1 MGKRVVFATFYYEA
15 WDSLAEIYS
24 RMLDDPRFEVLVV
37 AIPRKL
43 TGDAGWDDASVVS
56 DFLAAQGIDHVIGSA
71 DASELREWAPDYVF
85 INYPWQRNYQ
95 PAYRAD
101 ELVKFTRLAYVPY
114 YSLPLV
120 IEQDAEGR
128 GVLPGPDGRPGVA
141 PHLFTQRSHQLA
153 SLVFTQDRFV
163 REAYAGTSRGA
174 EHVFFTGS
182 PKVDAL
188 IHAAAEVAGGA
199 RVQSAG
205 GAGVGS
211 EGGAGVSSV
220 ETAAHRHAAGGRPR
234 VVWAPH
240 HSYSPHW
247 LNFGTFA
254 QIYLEALAWAEEHPE
269 IDVVLRPH
277 PFMFGTLVERE
288 VISDSDLDAWLAAW
302 DALPNTSIDSVSG
315 PAELFVGCDVLLTD
329 GISFLAE
336 YPLVTGKPSVFIE
349 NQGHWEF
356 SELGELSAQASV
368 RLSSFAEFAAGF
380 DFILEAGLPDRTA
393 EIAALREAA
402 SPYPGESAARI
413 IEIVAADHSGLVD
426 PSVVLET
433 PWERLPGREPLDD

>member
-1 MGKRVVFATFYYEA
+1 MTKRVAFVTFYYEA
-15 WDSLAEIYS
+15 WDSLAEVYQ

-43 TGDAGWDDASVVS
+43 TGASAWDDASGVS
-56 DFLAAQGIDHVIGSA
+56 DFFAAKGIDHIIGSA
-71 DASELREWAPDYVF
+71 DASELRDWAPDYVF

-95 PAYRAD
+95 KAYRAD
-101 ELVKFTRLAYVPY
+101 ELVKFTRIAYVPY
-114 YSLPLV
+114 YSLPIVNELGPGA
-120 IEQDAEGR
+120 AE
-128 GVLPGPDGRPGVA
+128 
-141 PHLFTQRSHQLA
+141 HLYTQRSHQLA
-153 SLVFTQDRFV
+153 SLVFTQDRFI
-163 REAYAGTSRGA
+163 REAYATTSRGND
-174 EHVFFTGS
+174 HVFFTGS

-188 IHAAAEVAGGA
+188 IEAAEAAG
-199 RVQSAG
+199 S
-205 GAGVGS
+205 GAGQ
-211 EGGAGVSSV
+211 V
-220 ETAAHRHAAGGRPR
+220 ETSAHRHAAGGRTR

-254 QIYLEALAWAEEHPE
+254 QMYLEALDWATEHPE
-269 IDVVLRPH
+269 IDVCLRPH
-277 PFMFGTLVERE
+277 PFMFGTLVDRE

-302 DALPNTSIDSVSG
+302 DALPNTSIDSISG

-356 SELGELSAQASV
+356 SELGELAAQASV
-368 RLSSFAEFAAGF
+368 RLNSFAEFIAGF
-380 DFILEAGLPDRTA
+380 DFILEAGLPDRSA
-393 EIAALREAA
+393 EIAALREAS

-413 IEIVAADHSGLVD
+413 IEIVAADQSALVD
-426 PSVVLET
+426 PSLVTEV
-433 PWERLPGREPLDD
+433 PWERQPGREPLDD

>member
-1 MGKRVVFATFYYEA
+1 MAKRVAFVTFYYEA
-15 WDSLAEIYS
+15 WDSLAEIYA

-43 TGDAGWDDASVVS
+43 TGDSGWDDAAGVS
-56 DFLAAQGIDHVIGSA
+56 DFFAAQGIEHIIGSD
-71 DASELREWAPDYVF
+71 DASELRDWGPDYVF

-95 PAYRAD
+95 KAYRAD
-101 ELVKFTRLAYVPY
+101 ELVKFTRIAYVPY

-120 IEQDAEGR
+120 NELGSGHAAMAGS
-128 GVLPGPDGRPGVA
+128 DGRPGVA
-141 PHLFTQRSHQLA
+141 EHLYTQRSHQLA

-163 REAYAGTSRGA
+163 RDAYAATSRGND
-174 EHVFFTGS
+174 HVFFTGS

-188 IHAAAEVAGGA
+188 IAAAEAL
-199 RVQSAG
+199 
-205 GAGVGS
+205 GS
-211 EGGAGVSSV
+211 VEGGRV
-220 ETAAHRHAAGGRPR
+220 HRDRTR

-254 QIYLEALAWAEEHPE
+254 QMFVEAIEWATEHPE
-269 IDVVLRPH
+269 LDICLRPH
-277 PFMFGTLVERE
+277 PFMFGTLVDRE

-302 DALPNTSIDSVSG
+302 EELPNTSIDPVSG
-315 PAELFVGCDVLLTD
+315 PAELFVGCDILLTD

-356 SELGELSAQASV
+356 SELGELAAQASV
-368 RLSSFAEFAAGF
+368 RLNSFAEFVAGF
-380 DFILEAGLPDRTA
+380 EFVLEAGLPDRSA

-413 IEIVAADHSGLVD
+413 VEIVAADHSGLVD
-426 PSVVLET
+426 PTLVTEV
-433 PWERLPGREPLDD
+433 PWERQPGREPLDD

>member
-1 MGKRVVFATFYYEA
+1 MRKRVAFVTFYFEA

-24 RMLDDPRFEVLVV
+24 RMLDDPRFEVQVV

-43 TGDAGWDDASVVS
+43 TGDASWDDASGVS
-56 DFLAAQGIDHVIGSA
+56 DFFAAQGIDHIIGSP
-71 DASELREWAPDYVF
+71 DASELRDWAPDYVF

-101 ELVKFTRLAYVPY
+101 ELVKFTRIAYVPY

-120 IEQDAEGR
+120 NEP

-141 PHLFTQRSHQLA
+141 PHLYSQRSHQLA
-153 SLVFTQDRFV
+153 SLIFTQDRFV
-163 REAYAGTSRGA
+163 REAYAATSRGNG
-174 EHVFFTGS
+174 HVFFTGS

-188 IHAAAEVAGGA
+188 IRSAREHVADHHE
-199 RVQSAG
+199 RI
-205 GAGVGS
+205 
-211 EGGAGVSSV
+211 
-220 ETAAHRHAAGGRPR
+220 R

-254 QIYLEALAWAEEHPE
+254 DNYLEFLDWAEAHPE
-269 IDVVLRPH
+269 IDVILRPH

-288 VISDSDLDAWLAAW
+288 VISDSDLDAWMAGW
-302 DALPNTSIDSVSG
+302 EALPNTSIDSTSG
-315 PAELFVGCDVLLTD
+315 PAALFEECDLLLTD

-349 NQGHWEF
+349 NQGHWQF
-356 SELGELSAQASV
+356 SELGELAAQASV

-380 DFILEAGLPDRTA
+380 DFILEAGLPDRSA
-393 EIAALREAA
+393 EIEALREAS
-402 SPYPGESAARI
+402 SPYAGESAARI
-413 IEIVAADHSGLVD
+413 VEIVAADHSALVD
-426 PSVVLET
+426 PAEVTEV
-433 PWERLPGREPLDD
+433 PWERQPGREPLDD

>member
-1 MGKRVVFATFYYEA
+1 MLKRVAFVTFYYEA
-15 WDSLAEIYS
+15 WDSLAEVYQ

-43 TGDAGWDDASVVS
+43 TGDAVWDDAAGVS
-56 DFLAAQGIDHVIGSA
+56 DFFASQGIDHLIGSA

-95 PAYRAD
+95 KAYRAD
-101 ELVKFTRLAYVPY
+101 ELVKFTRIAYVPY

-120 IEQDAEGR
+120 NELGAGAAGQAGAAE
-128 GVLPGPDGRPGVA
+128 
-141 PHLFTQRSHQLA
+141 HLYTQRSHQLA

-163 REAYAGTSRGA
+163 RDAYAATSRGN

-188 IHAAAEVAGGA
+188 IEAAEVLGH
-199 RVQSAG
+199 
-205 GAGVGS
+205 
-211 EGGAGVSSV
+211 E
-220 ETAAHRHAAGGRPR
+220 HRHDNGQRTR

-254 QIYLEALAWAEEHPE
+254 QMYLEALEWATEHPE
-269 IDVVLRPH
+269 IDVCLRPH
-277 PFMFGTLVERE
+277 PFMFGTLVDRE

-336 YPLVTGKPSVFIE
+336 YPLVTSKPPVFIE
-349 NQGHWEF
+349 NQGHWQF
-356 SELGELSAQASV
+356 SELGELAAQASV
-368 RLSSFAEFAAGF
+368 RLNSFAEFVAGF
-380 DFILEAGLPDRTA
+380 EFVLEAGLPDRSA
-393 EIAALREAA
+393 EIAALRDAA

-413 IEIVAADHSGLVD
+413 VEIVAADHSELVD
-426 PSVVLET
+426 PSIVTEV
-433 PWERLPGREPLDD
+433 PWERQPGREPLDD

>member
-1 MGKRVVFATFYYEA
+1 
-15 WDSLAEIYS
+15 
-24 RMLDDPRFEVLVV
+24 
-37 AIPRKL
+37 
-43 TGDAGWDDASVVS
+43 
-56 DFLAAQGIDHVIGSA
+56 VIGSA

-95 PAYRAD
+95 KAYRAD
-101 ELVKFTRLAYVPY
+101 ELVKFTRIAYVPY

-120 IEQDAEGR
+120 NELGPGAAE
-128 GVLPGPDGRPGVA
+128 
-141 PHLFTQRSHQLA
+141 HLYTQRSHQLA

-163 REAYAGTSRGA
+163 RDAYAATSRGSS
-174 EHVFFTGS
+174 HVFFTGS

-188 IHAAAEVAGGA
+188 IEAAEALG
-199 RVQSAG
+199 S
-205 GAGVGS
+205 GVGQV
-211 EGGAGVSSV
+211 ESSS
-220 ETAAHRHAAGGRPR
+220 HRHAAGGRTR

-254 QIYLEALAWAEEHPE
+254 QMYLEALDWATEHPE
-269 IDVVLRPH
+269 IDVCLRPH
-277 PFMFGTLVERE
+277 PFMFGTLVDRE

-356 SELGELSAQASV
+356 SELGELAAQASV
-368 RLSSFAEFAAGF
+368 RLNSFAEFVAGF
-380 DFILEAGLPDRTA
+380 DFVLEAGLPDRSA
-393 EIAALREAA
+393 EIAALREAS

-413 IEIVAADHSGLVD
+413 VEIVAADHSGLVD
-426 PSVVLET
+426 PSLVTEV
-433 PWERLPGREPLDD
+433 PWERQPGREPLDD

>member
-1 MGKRVVFATFYYEA
+1 MHKRVAFVTFYYEA
-15 WDSLAEIYS
+15 WDSLAEIYA
-24 RMLDDPRFEVLVV
+24 RMLNDPRFEVLVV

-43 TGDAGWDDASVVS
+43 TGDSAWDDAAGVS
-56 DFLAAQGIDHVIGSA
+56 DFFASQGIDHVIGSA

-95 PAYRAD
+95 KAYRAD
-101 ELVKFTRLAYVPY
+101 ELVKFTRIAYVPY

-120 IEQDAEGR
+120 NEIGPGAAE
-128 GVLPGPDGRPGVA
+128 
-141 PHLFTQRSHQLA
+141 HLYTQRSHQLA

-163 REAYAGTSRGA
+163 LDAYAATSRGNA
-174 EHVFFTGS
+174 HVFFTGS
-182 PKVDAL
+182 PKVDAMVE
-188 IHAAAEVAGGA
+188 AAEGLGAGG
-199 RVQSAG
+199 G
-205 GAGVGS
+205 GY
-211 EGGAGVSSV
+211 
-220 ETAAHRHAAGGRPR
+220 AHRHGDRERTR

-254 QIYLEALAWAEEHPE
+254 QMYLEALEWATSHPE
-269 IDVVLRPH
+269 IEVCLRPH

-302 DALPNTSIDSVSG
+302 DELPNTSIDSVSG
-315 PAELFVGCDVLLTD
+315 PAELFVGCEILLTD

-356 SELGELSAQASV
+356 SELGELAAQASV
-368 RLSSFAEFAAGF
+368 RLNSFAEFVAGF
-380 DFILEAGLPDRTA
+380 EFVLEAGLPDRSA

-413 IEIVAADHSGLVD
+413 VEIVAADHSELVD
-426 PSVVLET
+426 PSIVTEV
-433 PWERLPGREPLDD
+433 PWERQPGREPLED

>member
-1 MGKRVVFATFYYEA
+1 MTKRVAFVTFYYEA
-15 WDSLAEIYS
+15 WDSLAEVYS

-43 TGDAGWDDASVVS
+43 TGDASWDDASGVS
-56 DFLAAQGIDHVIGSA
+56 DFFASQGIDHVIGSA

-95 PAYRAD
+95 KAYRAD
-101 ELVKFTRLAYVPY
+101 ELVKFTRIAYVPY

-120 IEQDAEGR
+120 NEP
-128 GVLPGPDGRPGVA
+128 GVLPGPDGRPGVTG
-141 PHLFTQRSHQLA
+141 HLYQQRSHQLA

-163 REAYAGTSRGA
+163 RHAYAATSRGA
-174 EHVFFTGS
+174 DHVFFTGS

-188 IHAAAEVAGGA
+188 IKAAEAL
-199 RVQSAG
+199 
-205 GAGVGS
+205 GS
-211 EGGAGVSSV
+211 VEGGRAL
-220 ETAAHRHAAGGRPR
+220 RQLGGRTR

-254 QIYLEALAWAEEHPE
+254 QMFDEAIEWATEHPE
-269 IDVVLRPH
+269 IDVCLRPH

-302 DALPNTSIDSVSG
+302 EELPNTSIDPVSG
-315 PAELFVGCDVLLTD
+315 PAELFVDCDVLLTD

-356 SELGELSAQASV
+356 SELGELAAQASV
-368 RLSSFAEFAAGF
+368 RLHSFAEFVAGF
-380 DFILEAGLPDRTA
+380 DFVLEAGLPDRSA

-413 IEIVAADHSGLVD
+413 VEIVAADHSGLVD
-426 PSVVLET
+426 PSLVTEV
-433 PWERLPGREPLDD
+433 PWERQPGREPLDD

>member
-1 MGKRVVFATFYYEA
+1 MAFVTFYYEA

-43 TGDAGWDDASVVS
+43 TGDSAWDDAAGVS
-56 DFLAAQGIDHVIGSA
+56 DFFAAHGIDHVIGSP
-71 DASELREWAPDYVF
+71 DASELRDWAPDYVF

-95 PAYRAD
+95 KAYRAD
-101 ELVKFTRLAYVPY
+101 YLVKFTRIAYLPY

-120 IEQDAEGR
+120 NEPDELGHPVHR
-128 GVLPGPDGRPGVA
+128 GPDGRPGVA
-141 PHLFTQRSHQLA
+141 GHLYTQRSHQLA
-153 SLVFTQDRFV
+153 SLVFTQDKFV
-163 REAYAGTSRGA
+163 RDAYASTSRGA

-188 IHAAAEVAGGA
+188 IEAAKELESRLQRD
-199 RVQSAG
+199 RV
-205 GAGVGS
+205 
-211 EGGAGVSSV
+211 
-220 ETAAHRHAAGGRPR
+220 R

-254 QIYLEALAWAEEHPE
+254 QNYIEALDWATAHPE
-269 IDVVLRPH
+269 IDIVLRPH
-277 PFMFGTLVERE
+277 PFMFGTLVDRE

-302 DALPNTSIDSVSG
+302 DDLPNTAIDTQSS
-315 PAELFVGCDVLLTD
+315 PAEVFVGCDVLLTD

-349 NQGHWEF
+349 KQGHWDF
-356 SELGELSAQASV
+356 SELGELAADASV
-368 RLSSFAEFAAGF
+368 RLNSFAEFMAGF
-380 DFILEAGLPDRTA
+380 DFILEAGLPDRSA

-413 IEIVAADHSGLVD
+413 VEIVAADHSALVD
-426 PSVVLET
+426 PTLVTEV
-433 PWERLPGREPLDD
+433 PWERQPGREPLDD

>member
-1 MGKRVVFATFYYEA
+1 MQKRVAFVTFYFEA
-15 WDSLAEIYS
+15 WDSLAEIYA

-43 TGDAGWDDASVVS
+43 TGDAAWDDASGVS
-56 DFLAAQGIDHVIGSA
+56 DFFAARGIDHVIGSA

-95 PAYRAD
+95 KAYQAD
-101 ELVKFTRLAYVPY
+101 ELVNFTRIAYVPY

-120 IEQDAEGR
+120 NEMGTDGHAA
-128 GVLPGPDGRPGVA
+128 LPGSDGRPGVA
-141 PHLFTQRSHQLA
+141 EHLYTQRSHQLA
-153 SLVFTQDRFV
+153 SLIFTQDRFV
-163 REAYAGTSRGA
+163 RDAYAATSRGNS
-174 EHVFFTGS
+174 HVFFTGS

-188 IHAAAEVAGGA
+188 IEAAAELGA
-199 RVQSAG
+199 QARRDR
-205 GAGVGS
+205 
-211 EGGAGVSSV
+211 
-220 ETAAHRHAAGGRPR
+220 TR

-254 QIYLEALAWAEEHPE
+254 QNYLEALEWAIQHPE
-269 IDVVLRPH
+269 IDVCLRPH
-277 PFMFGTLVERE
+277 PFMFGTLVDRE
-288 VISDSDLDAWLAAW
+288 IISDSDLDAWLAAW
-302 DALPNTSIDSVSG
+302 DELPNTSIDSVSG

-356 SELGELSAQASV
+356 SELGELAAQASV
-368 RLSSFAEFAAGF
+368 RLTSFAEFVAGF
-380 DFILEAGLPDRTA
+380 DFILEAGLPDRSA
-393 EIAALREAA
+393 EIAALRAA
-402 SPYPGESAARI
+402 SSPYPGESAARI
-413 IEIVAADHSGLVD
+413 VEVVAADHSGLVD
-426 PSVVLET
+426 PSLVTEV
-433 PWERLPGREPLDD
+433 PWERRPGREPLDD

>member
-1 MGKRVVFATFYYEA
+1 MTKRVAFVTFYYEA
-15 WDSLAEIYS
+15 WDSLAEVYA

-43 TGDAGWDDASVVS
+43 TGAASWDDAAGVS
-56 DFLAAQGIDHVIGSA
+56 DFFASQGIDHILGSA

-95 PAYRAD
+95 RAYRAD
-101 ELVKFTRLAYVPY
+101 ELVKFTRIAYVPY

-120 IEQDAEGR
+120 NELGPGAAE
-128 GVLPGPDGRPGVA
+128 
-141 PHLFTQRSHQLA
+141 HLYTQRSHQLA

-163 REAYAGTSRGA
+163 RDAYATTSRGND
-174 EHVFFTGS
+174 HVFFTGS

-188 IHAAAEVAGGA
+188 IEAAEAAG
-199 RVQSAG
+199 S
-205 GAGVGS
+205 GAGQ
-211 EGGAGVSSV
+211 V
-220 ETAAHRHAAGGRPR
+220 ETSAHRHAAGGRTR

-254 QIYLEALAWAEEHPE
+254 QMFVEALDWATEHPE
-269 IDVVLRPH
+269 IDVCLRPH

-302 DALPNTSIDSVSG
+302 DALPNTSIDSISG

-356 SELGELSAQASV
+356 SELGELAAQASV
-368 RLSSFAEFAAGF
+368 RLNSFAEFIAGF
-380 DFILEAGLPDRTA
+380 DFILEAGLPDRSA
-393 EIAALREAA
+393 EIAALREAS

-413 IEIVAADHSGLVD
+413 IEIVAADQSALVD
-426 PSVVLET
+426 PSLVTEV
-433 PWERLPGREPLDD
+433 PWERQPGREPLDD

>member
-1 MGKRVVFATFYYEA
+1 MVKRVAFVTFYFEA
-15 WDSLAEIYS
+15 WDALAEVYQ

-43 TGDAGWDDASVVS
+43 TGDASWDDASGVS
-56 DFLAAQGIDHVIGSA
+56 DYFASQGIDHVIGSA

-95 PAYRAD
+95 KAYRAD
-101 ELVKFTRLAYVPY
+101 ELVKFTRIAYVPY

-120 IEQDAEGR
+120 NEPDASGHV
-128 GVLPGPDGRPGVA
+128 VLPGPDGRPGVA
-141 PHLFTQRSHQLA
+141 GHLYTQRSHQLA

-163 REAYAGTSRGA
+163 RDAYATTSRGA

-188 IHAAAEVAGGA
+188 IKAASEIASEHAA
-199 RVQSAG
+199 
-205 GAGVGS
+205 GS
-211 EGGAGVSSV
+211 EYAAGSETGEGSV
-220 ETAAHRHAAGGRPR
+220 QGIESAAHRHAGGGRTR

-240 HSYSPHW
+240 HSYSAHW

-254 QIYLEALAWAEEHPE
+254 QNYVEALEWATEHPE
-269 IDVVLRPH
+269 IDVCLRPH
-277 PFMFGTLVERE
+277 PFMFGTLVDRE

-315 PAELFVGCDVLLTD
+315 PAELFVSCDVLLTD

-336 YPLVTGKPSVFIE
+336 YPLVTGNPSVFIE
-349 NQGHWEF
+349 NQGHWEL
-356 SELGELSAQASV
+356 SALGELAAQASV
-368 RLSSFAEFAAGF
+368 RLSSFAEFVAGF
-380 DFILEAGLPDRTA
+380 DFILEAGLPDRSA
-393 EIAALREAA
+393 EIVALREAA

-413 IEIVAADHSGLVD
+413 VEIVAADHSGLVD
-426 PSVVLET
+426 PSLVTEV
-433 PWERLPGREPLDD
+433 PWERQPGREPLDD

>member
-1 MGKRVVFATFYYEA
+1 MRKRVAFVTFYFEA
-15 WDSLAEIYS
+15 WDSLAEVYA

-43 TGDAGWDDASVVS
+43 TGDSAWDDASGVS
-56 DFLAAQGIDHVIGSA
+56 DFFAAQGIDHIIGSA
-71 DASELREWAPDYVF
+71 DSSELREWAPDYVF

-101 ELVKFTRLAYVPY
+101 EVVKFTRIAYVPY

-120 IEQDAEGR
+120 NELGTDGHAA
-128 GVLPGPDGRPGVA
+128 LPGSDGRPGVA
-141 PHLFTQRSHQLA
+141 EHLYTQRSHQLA

-163 REAYAGTSRGA
+163 REAYAATSRGA
-174 EHVFFTGS
+174 DHVFFTGS

-188 IHAAAEVAGGA
+188 IHSTAAIEAA
-199 RVQSAG
+199 RV
-205 GAGVGS
+205 
-211 EGGAGVSSV
+211 V
-220 ETAAHRHAAGGRPR
+220 ETAAHRHANGGRTQ

-254 QIYLEALAWAEEHPE
+254 QNYLEALDWATEHPE
-269 IDVVLRPH
+269 IDVCLRPH
-277 PFMFGTLVERE
+277 PFMFGTLVDRE

-302 DALPNTSIDSVSG
+302 DALENTSIDSVSG
-315 PAELFVGCDVLLTD
+315 PPELFVSCDVLLTD

-336 YPLVTGKPSVFIE
+336 YPLVTGKPSIFIE

-356 SELGELSAQASV
+356 SELGELAARASV

-380 DFILEAGLPDRTA
+380 DFILEAGLPDRSA
-393 EIAALREAA
+393 EIAALREAS
-402 SPYPGESAARI
+402 SPYPGEAAARI
-413 IEIVAADHSGLVD
+413 IEVVAADHSGLVD
-426 PSVVLET
+426 PSTVTEV
-433 PWERLPGREPLDD
+433 PWERRPGREPLDD

>member
-1 MGKRVVFATFYYEA
+1 MLKRVAFVTFYYEA
-15 WDSLAEIYS
+15 WDSLAEVYQ

-43 TGDAGWDDASVVS
+43 TGDAAWDDASGVS
-56 DFLAAQGIDHVIGSA
+56 DFFAAQGIDHVIGSA

-95 PAYRAD
+95 KAYRAD
-101 ELVKFTRLAYVPY
+101 ELVKFTRIAYVPY

-120 IEQDAEGR
+120 NEP

-141 PHLFTQRSHQLA
+141 GHLFEQRSHQLA

-163 REAYAGTSRGA
+163 RDAYAATSRGA

-188 IHAAAEVAGGA
+188 IEAAEGIS
-199 RVQSAG
+199 SAG
-205 GAGVGS
+205 
-211 EGGAGVSSV
+211 SV
-220 ETAAHRHAAGGRPR
+220 ESAGHRHAGGGRTR

-254 QIYLEALAWAEEHPE
+254 QIADEALAWAAAHPE
-269 IDVVLRPH
+269 IDVCLRPH
-277 PFMFGTLVERE
+277 PFMFGTLVDRE
-288 VISDSDLDAWLAAW
+288 VMTADDVDAWLAGW
-302 DALPNTSIDSVSG
+302 DALPNTSIDSQSG

-349 NQGHWEF
+349 NQGHWQF
-356 SELGELSAQASV
+356 SELGELAAQASI

-380 DFILEAGLPDRTA
+380 DFILEAGLPDRSA
-393 EIAALREAA
+393 EIAALREAS
-402 SPYPGESAARI
+402 SPFPGESAARI
-413 IEIVAADHSGLVD
+413 IEIVAADHSDLVD
-426 PSVVLET
+426 PALVTEV
-433 PWERLPGREPLDD
+433 PWERQPGREPLDD

>member
-1 MGKRVVFATFYYEA
+1 VSIKRVAFVTFYYEA
-15 WDSLAEIYS
+15 WDALAEVYQ

-43 TGDAGWDDASVVS
+43 TGDSSWDDASGVS
-56 DFLAAQGIDHVIGSA
+56 DFFASQGIDHVIGSA
-71 DASELREWAPDYVF
+71 DASELRDWAPDYVF

-95 PAYRAD
+95 KAYRAD
-101 ELVKFTRLAYVPY
+101 ELVKFTRIAYVPY

-120 IEQDAEGR
+120 NEPDSSGH

-141 PHLFTQRSHQLA
+141 GHLYTQRSHQLA

-163 REAYAGTSRGA
+163 RDAYASTSRGA

-188 IHAAAEVAGGA
+188 IKAAAEIAVDGSVA
-199 RVQSAG
+199 
-205 GAGVGS
+205 
-211 EGGAGVSSV
+211 SS
-220 ETAAHRHAAGGRPR
+220 AHRHVGGGRTK

-240 HSYSPHW
+240 HSYSAHW

-254 QIYLEALAWAEEHPE
+254 QNYLEALDWATAHPE
-269 IDVVLRPH
+269 IDLVLRPH

-302 DALPNTSIDSVSG
+302 DELPNTSIDSSSG
-315 PAELFVGCDVLLTD
+315 PAELFVACDVLLTD

-356 SELGELSAQASV
+356 SELGQLAAQASV
-368 RLSSFAEFAAGF
+368 RLTSFAEFAAGF
-380 DFILEAGLPDRTA
+380 DFILEAGLPDRSA

-413 IEIVAADHSGLVD
+413 VEIVAADHSALVL
-426 PSVVLET
+426 SLIHI
-433 PWERLPGREPLDD
+433 

>member
-1 MGKRVVFATFYYEA
+1 MTKRVAFVTFYYEA
-15 WDSLAEIYS
+15 WDSLAEVYQ
-24 RMLDDPRFEVLVV
+24 RMLNDPRFEVLVV

-43 TGDAGWDDASVVS
+43 TGAASWDDAAGVS
-56 DFLAAQGIDHVIGSA
+56 DFFASKGINHIIGSA

-101 ELVKFTRLAYVPY
+101 ELVKFTRIAYVPY

-120 IEQDAEGR
+120 NELGPGAAE
-128 GVLPGPDGRPGVA
+128 
-141 PHLFTQRSHQLA
+141 HLYTQRSHQLA

-163 REAYAGTSRGA
+163 RDAYATTSRGND
-174 EHVFFTGS
+174 HVFFTGS

-188 IHAAAEVAGGA
+188 IEAAEAAA
-199 RVQSAG
+199 S
-205 GAGVGS
+205 GAGQ
-211 EGGAGVSSV
+211 V
-220 ETAAHRHAAGGRPR
+220 ETSAHRHAAGGRTR

-254 QIYLEALAWAEEHPE
+254 QMFVEALDWATEHPE
-269 IDVVLRPH
+269 IDVCLRPH

-302 DALPNTSIDSVSG
+302 DALPNTSIDSISG

-356 SELGELSAQASV
+356 SELGELAAQASV
-368 RLSSFAEFAAGF
+368 RLNSFAEFVAGF
-380 DFILEAGLPDRTA
+380 DFVLEAGLPDRAA
-393 EIAALREAA
+393 EIAALREAS

-413 IEIVAADHSGLVD
+413 VEIVAADHSGLVD
-426 PSVVLET
+426 PSLVTEV
-433 PWERLPGREPLDD
+433 PWERQPGREPLDD

>member
-1 MGKRVVFATFYYEA
+1 VSIKRVAFVTFYYEA
-15 WDSLAEIYS
+15 WDSLAEVYQ

-43 TGDAGWDDASVVS
+43 TGDSSWDDAAGVS
-56 DFLAAQGIDHVIGSA
+56 DFFASQGIDHVIGSP

-95 PAYRAD
+95 KAYRAD
-101 ELVKFTRLAYVPY
+101 ELVKFTRIAYVPY

-120 IEQDAEGR
+120 NELGPGAAE
-128 GVLPGPDGRPGVA
+128 
-141 PHLFTQRSHQLA
+141 HLYTQRSHQLA

-163 REAYAGTSRGA
+163 RDAYAATSRGA

-188 IHAAAEVAGGA
+188 IEAAGEL
-199 RVQSAG
+199 
-205 GAGVGS
+205 GS
-211 EGGAGVSSV
+211 EP
-220 ETAAHRHAAGGRPR
+220 GGRVHRDRTR

-254 QIYLEALAWAEEHPE
+254 QMYLEALEWATEHPE
-269 IDVVLRPH
+269 IDVCLRPH
-277 PFMFGTLVERE
+277 PFMFGTLVDRE

-302 DALPNTSIDSVSG
+302 DELTNTSIDSVSG
-315 PAELFVGCDVLLTD
+315 PAELFVGCDILLTD

-356 SELGELSAQASV
+356 SELGELAAQASV
-368 RLSSFAEFAAGF
+368 RLTSFAEFVAGF
-380 DFILEAGLPDRTA
+380 EFVLEAGLPDRSA
-393 EIAALREAA
+393 EIAALREAS

-413 IEIVAADHSGLVD
+413 VEIVAADHSELVD
-426 PSVVLET
+426 PSIVTEV
-433 PWERLPGREPLDD
+433 PWERQPGREPLDD

>member
-1 MGKRVVFATFYYEA
+1 MIKRVAFVTFYFEA
-15 WDSLAEIYS
+15 WDALADIYA

-43 TGDAGWDDASVVS
+43 TGDASWDDASGVS
-56 DFLAAQGIDHVIGSA
+56 DFFAAQGIDHLIGSA
-71 DASELREWAPDYVF
+71 DASELRQWAPDYVF

-95 PAYRAD
+95 KAYRAD
-101 ELVKFTRLAYVPY
+101 ELVKFTRIAYVPY

-120 IEQDAEGR
+120 NEPDASGHAI
-128 GVLPGPDGRPGVA
+128 LPGPDGHPGVA
-141 PHLFTQRSHQLA
+141 GHLYTQRSHQLA

-163 REAYAGTSRGA
+163 RDAYAATSRGA

-188 IHAAAEVAGGA
+188 IKAAENL
-199 RVQSAG
+199 
-205 GAGVGS
+205 S
-211 EGGAGVSSV
+211 ETGLVESS
-220 ETAAHRHAAGGRPR
+220 AHRHAGGGRTR

-240 HSYSPHW
+240 HSYSANW

-254 QIYLEALAWAEEHPE
+254 QMYLEALDWATEHPE
-269 IDVVLRPH
+269 IDLCLRPH
-277 PFMFGTLVERE
+277 PFMFGTLVDRE

-302 DALPNTSIDSVSG
+302 DALPNTSIDSQSG
-315 PAELFVGCDVLLTD
+315 PAELFVSCDVLLTD

-349 NQGHWEF
+349 NQGHWDF
-356 SELGELSAQASV
+356 SALGELAAQASI
-368 RLSSFAEFAAGF
+368 RLSSFAEFVAGF

-413 IEIVAADHSGLVD
+413 VEIVAADHSGLVD
-426 PSVVLET
+426 PSLVTEV

>member
-1 MGKRVVFATFYYEA
+1 MLKRVAFVTFYYEA
-15 WDSLAEIYS
+15 WDSLAEVYR

-43 TGDAGWDDASVVS
+43 TGDASWDDASAVS
-56 DFLAAQGIDHVIGSA
+56 DFFAAQGIDHVIGSA
-71 DASELREWAPDYVF
+71 DASELRDWAPDYVF

-101 ELVKFTRLAYVPY
+101 ELVKFTRIAYVPY

-120 IEQDAEGR
+120 NEP
-128 GVLPGPDGRPGVA
+128 GVLPGPDGRPGVTG
-141 PHLFTQRSHQLA
+141 HLYQQRSHQLA

-163 REAYAGTSRGA
+163 REAYAGTSRGN

-188 IHAAAEVAGGA
+188 IEAAEKIGAAASGDKPGK
-199 RVQSAG
+199 Q
-205 GAGVGS
+205 
-211 EGGAGVSSV
+211 
-220 ETAAHRHAAGGRPR
+220 TR

-254 QIYLEALAWAEEHPE
+254 QIYLEVLDWATKHPE
-269 IDVVLRPH
+269 IEVCLRPH
-277 PFMFGTLVERE
+277 PFMFGTLVDRE
-288 VISDSDLDAWLAAW
+288 VLSDSDLDAWLAAW
-302 DALPNTSIDSVSG
+302 DALPNTSIDTSTG
-315 PAELFVGCDVLLTD
+315 PAELFVNCDILLTD

-356 SELGELSAQASV
+356 SELGELAAQASV
-368 RLSSFAEFAAGF
+368 RLNSFAEFVEGF
-380 DFILEAGLPDRTA
+380 DFILEAGLPDRSA
-393 EIAALREAA
+393 EIAALRAAA

-413 IEIVAADHSGLVD
+413 IEIVAADHSALVD
-426 PSVVLET
+426 PSVVTEV
-433 PWERLPGREPLDD
+433 PWERQPGREPLDD